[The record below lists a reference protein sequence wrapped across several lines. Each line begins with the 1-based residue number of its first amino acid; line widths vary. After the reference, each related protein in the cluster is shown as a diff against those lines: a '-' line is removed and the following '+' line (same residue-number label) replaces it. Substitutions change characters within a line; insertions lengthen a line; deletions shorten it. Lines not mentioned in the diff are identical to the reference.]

1 MAEGTENSFQDFKP
15 SLANTLQSVTYKI
28 SILLLH
34 HCQQRNVPYEM
45 SK

>member
-1 MAEGTENSFQDFKP
+1 MAEGNENSFQGFKS

-34 HCQQRNVPYEM
+34 HCQRKNVSYEM